1 MHESIFI
8 FYSLLSNTKFKYFC
22 FIYPVLS
29 FYLNTRYLNI
39 IYSLT
44 SIKKVILYIILYFFQ
59 NINIIYVCVIQIS
72 KYLHTSNF
80 TWLRF

>member
-1 MHESIFI
+1 MRISMHESIFI
-8 FYSLLSNTKFKYFC
+8 FYSLLSNTEFKYFC

-44 SIKKVILYIILYFFQ
+44 SIKKVISYIILYFLK

-72 KYLHTSNF
+72 KYL
-80 TWLRF
+80 